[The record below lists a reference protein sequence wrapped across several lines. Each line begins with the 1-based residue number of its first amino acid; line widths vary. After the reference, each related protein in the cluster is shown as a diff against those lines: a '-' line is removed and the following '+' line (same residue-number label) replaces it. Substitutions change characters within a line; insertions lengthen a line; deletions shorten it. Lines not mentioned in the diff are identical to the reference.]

1 MVLPANME
9 EYKNSSISQ
18 ERSVL
23 SRDITKTP
31 KRFAF
36 SSMKNNIKIV
46 DIESG
51 REQIAFQGPKLSTGG
66 EIIEQ

>member
-9 EYKNSSISQ
+9 EYKDSSTSQ
-18 ERSVL
+18 EHRAL
-23 SRDITKTP
+23 SGDTIKTS

-36 SSMKNNIKIV
+36 CSADNNIKIV

-51 REQIAFQGPKLSTGG
+51 REQIAFQGPILSD
-66 EIIEQ
+66 ESEVN